1 MFANERRVKIAEL
14 VASQQSVTVSELME
28 RFGVSIETIRRDLEC
43 LEKQRVLSRVHGG
56 AITVKNMQRFTQL
69 SQRVSENRDLKR
81 QLSQTAAGLISEG
94 DRIAIDSGST
104 AIELAQVLRERFHE
118 LTVVTN
124 SPEVFHLLYPVE
136 GFHLIQVGG
145 FYLESENAFYGF
157 LAVDTL
163 HSLHVS
169 KSMIFPSAV
178 SLQYGVG
185 CYVPELI
192 EVQRAFMD
200 ISDEAIILADSSKF
214 ETTAALKL
222 CGLSSVRRFVTD
234 GHLPDAVY
242 CSYLEKG
249 IQILR

>member
-56 AITVKNMQRFTQL
+56 AITVKKMQRFTQL
-69 SQRVSENRDLKR
+69 SQRVSENKEQKR
-81 QLSQTAAGLISEG
+81 QLSQTAAGLIAEG

-118 LTVVTN
+118 LTIVTN
-124 SPEVFHLLYPVE
+124 SPEVLELLYPAE
-136 GFHLIQVGG
+136 GVRLIQAGG
-145 FYLESENAFYGF
+145 FYLKSENAVYGH
-157 LAVDTL
+157 LTTDTL
-163 HSLHVS
+163 RALHVA
-169 KSMIFPSAV
+169 KSLIFPSAI
-178 SLQYGVG
+178 SLQHGVG
-185 CYVPELI
+185 CYVPELL
-192 EVQRAFMD
+192 EVQRTFMD
-200 ISDEAIILADSSKF
+200 ISDEVIILADSSKF

-222 CGLSSVRRFVTD
+222 CDLSSAQRFVTD
-234 GHLPDAVY
+234 SGLPDAVHRL
-242 CSYLEKG
+242 YLENG